1 MIVCYTATLRAF
13 AFCVVYEFMCIP
25 FSYLLVS
32 YPDLTSRLVR
42 DYIPPASP
50 LGVYICSILGC
61 MDTFSVQGGEYV
73 FESSWGEQLNSVVDP
88 RPVLLNLSSEEC
100 VVMETEKMGD
110 LSGQ

>member
-1 MIVCYTATLRAF
+1 M
-13 AFCVVYEFMCIP
+13 
-25 FSYLLVS
+25 
-32 YPDLTSRLVR
+32 
-42 DYIPPASP
+42 
-50 LGVYICSILGC
+50 
-61 MDTFSVQGGEYV
+61 